1 MLRAR
6 SMNPFRSSLIV
17 AVSLALLAA
26 AEPNDPRLTPAERAT
41 WKALEQRMAAA
52 PPTHALWLTNGLG
65 LLGWL
70 KGETNGVV
78 RWEAPFGADG
88 RWAMRFARG
97 DLSHAQV
104 TEQPAPSI
112 NYCDVSFQLEF
123 PDLRLIRRPPY
134 SLLTDEPPQSAER
147 YLDVLQKLHTN
158 FVARFGGL
166 TGGLGL
172 PDHVQVLLLTDEAA
186 FRAYRKKSALRQSN
200 LMGFY
205 QMATQRLVVFD
216 QRYTA
221 AMDDI
226 LSRLAWQG
234 EKSQVQAR
242 SDADADQIRLFFLAQ
257 ACGAMREAEGGNL
270 RILRHEGAHQL
281 FHTSGILAEG
291 ATPGWL
297 AEGLAQWYET
307 LAPGSVSFELSS
319 RLKAAL
325 ERQRLIPL
333 AELLGHRSQ
342 SQQGF
347 YDGDRQANLAYA
359 EAWSFVRL
367 LLQPS
372 RQEKFLDYL
381 KHLRRLENTPDL
393 RRTPPLDLLCRFLGG
408 TPAELETRWKE
419 SIERLPFDP
428 E

>member
-1 MLRAR
+1 
-6 SMNPFRSSLIV
+6 
-17 AVSLALLAA
+17 
-26 AEPNDPRLTPAERAT
+26 
-41 WKALEQRMAAA
+41 
-52 PPTHALWLTNGLG
+52 
-65 LLGWL
+65 
-70 KGETNGVV
+70 
-78 RWEAPFGADG
+78 
-88 RWAMRFARG
+88 
-97 DLSHAQV
+97 
-104 TEQPAPSI
+104 
-112 NYCDVSFQLEF
+112 
-123 PDLRLIRRPPY
+123 
-134 SLLTDEPPQSAER
+134 
-147 YLDVLQKLHTN
+147 VLQKLHTN

-226 LSRLAWQG
+226 LARLAWQG

-307 LAPGSVSFELSS
+307 FAPGSVSFELSS

-333 AELLGHRSQ
+333 AELLGHRSK

-347 YDGDRQANLAYA
+347 YDGDRQADLAYA
-359 EAWSFVRL
+359 EAWSLVRL

-372 RQEKFLDYL
+372 RQEKFFDYL
-381 KHLRRLENTPDL
+381 KYLRRLENAPDL

-419 SIERLPFDP
+419 SIEKLPFEP